1 MMKLVK
7 AEGGRYLAEDGTPLS
22 PEDIERRYA
31 ERDVYKRQCWD

>member
-22 PEDIERRYA
+22 PE
-31 ERDVYKRQCWD
+31 